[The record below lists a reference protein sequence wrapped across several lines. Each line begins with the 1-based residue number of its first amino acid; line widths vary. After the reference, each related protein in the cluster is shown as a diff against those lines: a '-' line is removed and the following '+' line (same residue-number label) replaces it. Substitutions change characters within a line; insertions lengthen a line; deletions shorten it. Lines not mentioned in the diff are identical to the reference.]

1 MSGISQL
8 SPANLSKY
16 ISPIRTALDLQRE
29 SNGNRLNVNTKP
41 ISKITAEHN
50 LKGNK
55 VDKRV

>member
-16 ISPIRTALDLQRE
+16 ISPIRTALDLLRE
-29 SNGNRLNVNTKP
+29 SNGNRLNVNTTP
-41 ISKITAEHN
+41 MPKIDVEYK
-50 LKGNK
+50 LKGNT